1 MCGDC
6 GFEDTCGRHDC
17 RWRSDLVELKM
28 TISSSVPRLW
38 FPRPLTFV
46 WVAMMATR
54 LSGNSRVSEVP
65 NEVGTTKAGF
75 NNDKQEL
82 DRLQ

>member
-1 MCGDC
+1 
-6 GFEDTCGRHDC
+6 
-17 RWRSDLVELKM
+17 
-28 TISSSVPRLW
+28 
-38 FPRPLTFV
+38 
-46 WVAMMATR
+46 MMATR
-54 LSGNSRVSEVP
+54 LSGNLCVSEVP